1 MKKILLLLLL
11 LQINCAFC
19 KDLFKADY
27 SDFSMEKLINLSN
40 SKYAFEMDRAC
51 QSPYNFY
58 GKEEICADFYYYWKG
73 FKNDRETDNNR

>member
-27 SDFSMEKLINLSN
+27 SDFSMEKLLPLGDKEYAYGMDKMCQ
-40 SKYAFEMDRAC
+40 SKYKL
-51 QSPYNFY
+51 S

-73 FKNDRETDNNR
+73 LKNDW